1 MEKPISIKRR
11 ELAKK
16 LLDIANLE
24 DIPAIMMVDIFSQV
38 TDAVSKMAEYQS
50 RKEEAEWNNYLNSIE
65 PAKDDDK

>member
-16 LLDIANLE
+16 LLDIANSE

-65 PAKDDDK
+65 PAKDDDE